1 MLKFSGRAAATVRAV
16 ALAVGLA
23 ALGVVSG
30 AAAEGRT
37 TAPQPA
43 QPRSA
48 ATGFADLER
57 AFWVCDHAATTR
69 GVDGDT
75 GILCVAITEELKEAK
90 FGGDFDRLVAW
101 WRERK
106 PVEHANLE
114 EAAERRAR
122 R

>member
-1 MLKFSGRAAATVRAV
+1 MLELSLRAAATVRAV
-16 ALAVGLA
+16 AFAAGLA

-37 TAPQPA
+37 TAPQP
-43 QPRSA
+43 RSA
-48 ATGFADLER
+48 ATGLADLER

-75 GILCVAITEELKEAK
+75 GILCVAVTEELKEAK

-101 WRERK
+101 WREHK